1 VDTERSTQ
9 LALTTDWQEIT
20 RLVLRSRLLDELEEA
35 ELAPPGTIPY
45 QFSAKGHEL
54 VQTLVG
60 LALDHPHDA
69 ATVYYRSRP
78 FALAVGLSLEE
89 ALRAGMALPGSPSE
103 GRDAGVMFNL
113 PPRHGPTI
121 LPSSGDVGAQFTPAA
136 GWAQACRYRAE
147 SLGEADW
154 EGAIAVAL
162 GGDGSVASNG
172 FWSALTI
179 ATTQRLPLLL
189 VIENNGYGLSVPNAY
204 NTPGGDIAENLA
216 AFRGLL
222 TLSGSGTDPREAAL
236 LVQRAVAHVRSG
248 EGPAL
253 LHLRVPRLT
262 GHTFID
268 NQAYRS
274 PAELQ
279 SERERDPL
287 VALRA
292 ELGEADFQ
300 GLARQ
305 AEAEVRQALA
315 SAREAPAAGGSIPAP
330 DPASARRHVRFEGEL
345 QQVGGISPE
354 RGRRPEPPSGP
365 AQRAEAQPAPAP
377 GQGPRLNLIDAV
389 RQVLE
394 QELEDNPR
402 AVLFGEDV
410 GAKGGVHGATL
421 GLQSRFGDSRVFDTS
436 LSEEGIIGRALGMAF
451 AGLLPL
457 PEIQFRKYADPA
469 YEQLRDCG
477 WVRWRTAGKF
487 AAPMVVRIPVGHG
500 KKVGDPW
507 HSLSDEASLARLVG
521 WRIAY
526 PSNAADAGGLLRTAL
541 AGEDPTFFL
550 EHRALLDAPLARRPD
565 PGPSFQLP
573 FGQAAALTPGS
584 DITLVTWGAM
594 VYPALQ
600 AAARFPGRVEVL
612 DLRTIVPWDLERVLT
627 SVRRTG
633 RCLVV
638 HEDTLTGGFGAE
650 ILACVSSQA
659 FESLDAPPRRL
670 AAADCPVPYSTELL
684 GAVLPGAEGITQAIA
699 DLLAF

>member
-1 VDTERSTQ
+1 LDTERSTH
-9 LALTTDWQEIT
+9 LAVTLDWQEIT

-35 ELAPPGTIPY
+35 ELAPQGDIPY

-78 FALAVGLSLEE
+78 FALTVGLTLEE
-89 ALRAGMALPGSPSE
+89 ALRAGMGLPGSPSE

-113 PPRHGPTI
+113 APRRGPTV

-147 SLGEADW
+147 VLGEAGW
-154 EGAIAVAL
+154 KGAIAAAM

-172 FWSALTI
+172 FWSALTM
-179 ATTQRLPLLL
+179 ATTQQLPLLL
-189 VIENNGYGLSVPNAY
+189 VIENNGYGLSVPNEFH
-204 NTPGGDIAENLA
+204 TPGGDIAENLA
-216 AFRGLL
+216 SFRDLL
-222 TLSGSGTDPREAAL
+222 ALTGSGTDPQETAL

-253 LHLRVPRLT
+253 LHLRVPRLS
-262 GHTFID
+262 GHTFVD

-279 SERERDPL
+279 AERQRDPL
-287 VALRA
+287 AALQA
-292 ELGEADFQ
+292 ELGEAAYAA
-300 GLARQ
+300 LVKET
-305 AEAEVRQALA
+305 EAEVRQAA
-315 SAREAPAAGGSIPAP
+315 GIARQTPPADAAT
-330 DPASARRHVRFEGEL
+330 ARRHVFYEGEL
-345 QQVGGISPE
+345 QRVGGVSPE
-354 RGRRPEPPSGP
+354 LGIRPLPP
-365 AQRAEAQPAPAP
+365 AQAASA
-377 GQGPRLNLIDAV
+377 QGPRLNLVDAV

-394 QELEDNPR
+394 QELESNPR
-402 AVLFGEDV
+402 ALLFGEDV

-421 GLQSRFGDSRVFDTS
+421 GLQSKFGMARVFDTS
-436 LSEEGIIGRALGMAF
+436 LSEEGIIGRALGMAY

-469 YEQLRDCG
+469 YEQLRDGG

-507 HSLSDEASLARLVG
+507 HSVSDEASFARLLG
-521 WRIAY
+521 WRLAY
-526 PSNAADAGGLLRTAL
+526 PSNAADAAGLLRTAL
-541 AGEDPTFFL
+541 HGEDPTFFL
-550 EHRALLDAPLARRPD
+550 EHRALLDAPRARRPD
-565 PGPSFQLP
+565 PGLTYSLP
-573 FGQAAALTPGS
+573 FGEAAVLTAGTGL
-584 DITLVTWGAM
+584 TLVTWGAM
-594 VYPALQ
+594 VYTSLE
-600 AAARFPGRVEVL
+600 AAARFPGQVEVL
-612 DLRTIVPWDLERVLT
+612 DLRTLIPWDQERVLA
-627 SVRRTG
+627 SVRATG

-638 HEDTLTGGFGAE
+638 HEDTWTGGFGAE
-650 ILACVSSQA
+650 ILASVASQA

-684 GAVLPGAEGITQAIA
+684 KAVLPGPEHIAGAIA
-699 DLLAF
+699 DLLSY